1 MNLAANKKT
10 LAASGAVLGLIA
22 ALLAYTGNPKN
33 MAICVACFIRD
44 ISGAVKLHTTGT
56 VQYMRPEIVGFVC
69 GAFLIALITKEYRS
83 TAGSS
88 PMIRFL
94 LGVIMM
100 IGSLVFL
107 GCPLRMVIRMSA
119 GDLNA
124 YVALIGFVGGVY
136 TGTLALKHGFSLGRA
151 YPAEKASGYILPA
164 VLVILL
170 VLSVTT
176 TLFAFSESGPG
187 SMHAPVLLA
196 LGGGLHRVLAD
207 ALDARIRGKLIV
219 KLCHV
224 VSDDDLVL
232 PGLRKGS
239 LHARNIFDGFFVGL
253 LRICQHEPH
262 PRNAVG
268 YRLDIFL
275 AADQLQKLLHIISVL
290 THKTVPSSPFYFSGA
305 RFAPLV

>member
-1 MNLAANKKT
+1 MEDCFANQPEELVHAGPELGDIRQALGAVREEIDLTDDIAEAQDQTAADQGRNDRRKNLA
-10 LAASGAVLGLIA
+10 
-22 ALLAYTGNPKN
+22 
-33 MAICVACFIRD
+33 
-44 ISGAVKLHTTGT
+44 
-56 VQYMRPEIVGFVC
+56 Q
-69 GAFLIALITKEYRS
+69 
-83 TAGSS
+83 SS
-88 PMIRFL
+88 HDP
-94 LGVIMM
+94 
-100 IGSLVFL
+100 
-107 GCPLRMVIRMSA
+107 
-119 GDLNA
+119 
-124 YVALIGFVGGVY
+124 
-136 TGTLALKHGFSLGRA
+136 LGR
-151 YPAEKASGYILPA
+151 ILPG
-164 VLVILL
+164 LC
-170 VLSVTT
+170 
-176 TLFAFSESGPG
+176 GR
-187 SMHAPVLLA
+187 
-196 LGGGLHRVLAD
+196 LHRVLAD

-262 PRNAVG
+262 PRNTVG